1 MSDPLRR
8 TWPQRLTFVFVLV
21 AAIVC
26 FASAGALAVG
36 QWVLSSRALV
46 DVEESSEEFAP
57 DAGRTDVVMPGDTTT
72 TVVPLA
78 PGETTTTTTI
88 QLAEPDAANFLL
100 TGADS
105 GACVDQDEPTI
116 GNRASLG
123 ERSDTI
129 MVWRVNPVTEQLA
142 VLSFPRDLYVDLPGG
157 RKGRINEAYSRN
169 DPSQL
174 IDTLQRNF
182 GVPVDHYVQI
192 DFCAFKQLVDAVGGV
207 EVPFEY
213 PARDSHSGLVVTDTG
228 CVNLEGDMALA
239 YVRSRYYQY
248 EDPPGSGQWRSD
260 GTSDFGRIARQQDF
274 LRRVVA
280 KVIGEGLYSPDVAS
294 ALITTN
300 REYLVT
306 DAQLTPRRMLEFAST
321 LRNLDPTTITT
332 YRIES
337 TSESTAAGQS
347 VQRPRIQNDN
357 MEAILAV
364 FRGEATL
371 ASAPE
376 QVVTTSTT
384 LALPD
389 TTTTSSTTTP
399 VDDSDDPDD
408 GDTGDTGD
416 ADGDTGDAD
425 GDTDGA
431 EGDDDRGNAV
441 TTTTATTLP
450 TVEATENVLGV
461 APSRDTV
468 CN

>member
-1 MSDPLRR
+1 MSESLRR
-8 TWPQRLTFVFVLV
+8 TWPQRLTFIFVLV
-21 AAIVC
+21 AAFVC
-26 FASAGALAVG
+26 FLSAGALAVG

-46 DVEESSEEFAP
+46 VVADSAEQFEPEAAS
-57 DAGRTDVVMPGDTTT
+57 TDVVMPGDTTT
-72 TVVPLA
+72 TAVPTA
-78 PGETTTTTTI
+78 PGETTTSTTI
-88 QLAEPDAANFLL
+88 HLAEPDAANFLL
-100 TGADS
+100 TGADN
-105 GACVDQDEPTI
+105 GACIDQDDPTI
-116 GNRASLG
+116 GDRGSLG

-129 MVWRVNPVTEQLA
+129 MVWRVNPVTNQLA

-157 RKGRINEAYSRN
+157 RKGRINEAYRRN
-169 DPSQL
+169 DPSGL
-174 IDTLQRNF
+174 VDTLQRNF

-213 PARDSHSGLVVTDTG
+213 PAQDKKSGLVVTDTG

-248 EDPPGSGQWRSD
+248 EDPPGSGEWHSD

-280 KVIGEGLYSPDVAS
+280 KVIGDRLYSPNVAS

-306 DAQLTPRRMLEFAST
+306 DAELTPRRMLEFAST
-321 LRNLDPTTITT
+321 LRNLDPVSITT

-337 TSESTAAGQS
+337 TSESTASGQS
-347 VQRPRIQNDN
+347 VQRPRIGGDN

-376 QVVTTSTT
+376 QVVGTSTT
-384 LALPD
+384 LALPG
-389 TTTTSSTTTP
+389 TTTSTSTTIL
-399 VDDSDDPDD
+399 VDEDVDD
-408 GDTGDTGD
+408 GD
-416 ADGDTGDAD
+416 
-425 GDTDGA
+425 A
-431 EGDDDRGNAV
+431 EA
-441 TTTTATTLP
+441 TAPTTTLP

-461 APSRDTV
+461 TPPRDV
-468 CN
+468 ACN